1 MRTDY
6 NLFSQYIIDKNSEG
20 KEVIMFPTEIE
31 LEMHRQEMRRAAENY
46 HLIKSLREEDA
57 EPTFWQRLRTRLSS
71 AQPTAPVIEIRGSVK
86 QQQPTE
92 AIA

>member
-6 NLFSQYIIDKNSEG
+6 NLFSQYIIDKNSER

-31 LEMHRQEMRRAAENY
+31 LEMHRQEMQRAAENY
-46 HLIKSLREEDA
+46 HLIKSISEEDA
-57 EPTFWQRLRTRLSS
+57 EPTLWQRLRTRLSS
-71 AQPTAPVIEIRGSVK
+71 AQSTAHVIEIRGSV
-86 QQQPTE
+86 QQKPTE